1 MRACIQVNEMLT
13 DQAGMDGAGTM
24 ETDSETFRFVDL
36 FAGLGGFHV
45 AFDELR
51 GRGVFAA
58 EWEPTLK
65 DLYKVNFGIEAWGD
79 LNELSSDEI
88 IARNVPDHQVLAAG
102 FPCQPF
108 SKAGDQLGFKDTSQG
123 NLFFKVHDILRVK
136 RPQHFILEN
145 VPNILK
151 HDGGRT
157 KTKIIRM
164 LEKLGYSVAVEHF
177 SPHEFGIPQVRD
189 RAYFVGSLNGLD
201 HFEWPAKHKD
211 PTEIRSVLRHDAPV
225 NRAIPQQTLRAI
237 DMWGD
242 FLRRSPADVKL
253 PSFPIWAM
261 EFGATYPYEDE
272 TPPAIWSR
280 RPVWGLRQ
288 MGFKGSFG
296 QSLECAIEEQI
307 KRIPS
312 HSNREGDYSFPLWKQ
327 NFIKQNRDFYQAN
340 RSWIDPWL
348 AQWRPHEFFSSFQK
362 MEWNAQGEDRDI
374 DNFVLQMRASGLRVK
389 RPTTSPSLIA
399 FTETQVPILGA
410 NLTGK
415 RRYMTP
421 GECAELQC
429 LGNIQLP
436 ASDLD
441 AYKAL
446 GNAVNARVVK
456 AIAERLLHGLNV
468 PVLNVTSDFEP
479 LRATA

>member
-1 MRACIQVNEMLT
+1 MMGSSNE
-13 DQAGMDGAGTM
+13 A
-24 ETDSETFRFVDL
+24 FRFIDL

-45 AFDELR
+45 ALDELE

-58 EWEPTLK
+58 EWEPILRA
-65 DLYKVNFGIEAWGD
+65 LYKANFGIEAWGD

-88 IARNVPDHQVLAAG
+88 IARNVPDHHVLTAG

-136 RPQHFILEN
+136 RPRHFILEN

-157 KTKIIRM
+157 RATIIRL
-164 LEKLGYSVAVEHF
+164 LEELGYSVDVEHF

-189 RAYFVGSLNGLD
+189 RAYFVGSLEGLD
-201 HFEWPAKHKD
+201 HFEWPAKRKD
-211 PTEIRSVLRHDAPV
+211 PTEIHWVLRREAHSRHSR
-225 NRAIPQQTLRAI
+225 RAIPDQTLRAI

-242 FLRRSPADVKL
+242 FLRRSPVKLKL

-272 TPPAIWSR
+272 TPAGVWVR

-296 QSLECAIEEQI
+296 QSLECSLDEQFT
-307 KRIPS
+307 RIPS
-312 HSNREGDYSFPLWKQ
+312 HANRPGDLNFPQWKRAYIRQNRE
-327 NFIKQNRDFYQAN
+327 FYQAN
-340 RSWIDPWL
+340 RYWIDPWIG
-348 AQWRPHEFFSSFQK
+348 QWNPQGFHSSFQK
-362 MEWNAQGEDRDI
+362 MEWNAQGEHRDI
-374 DNFVLQMRASGLRVK
+374 DNFVLQVRASGLRVR

-399 FTETQVPILGA
+399 FTQTHVPILGA
-410 NLTGK
+410 NLTGE

-421 GECAELQC
+421 AECAELQC
-429 LGNIQLP
+429 LGNIELP

-456 AIAERLLHGLNV
+456 AIAERLLCEFIR
-468 PVLNVTSDFEP
+468 PTSSITSNFEP

>member
-1 MRACIQVNEMLT
+1 MP
-13 DQAGMDGAGTM
+13 DQAKTDGTEAMGT
-24 ETDSETFRFVDL
+24 TSEAFRFVDL

-45 AFDELR
+45 ALDELE

-65 DLYKVNFGIEAWGD
+65 ALYKVNFGIDAWGD
-79 LNELSSDEI
+79 LNDLSSDEI
-88 IARNVPDHQVLAAG
+88 IARNVPDHHVLAAG

-108 SKAGDQLGFKDTSQG
+108 SKAGDQLGFKDTNQG

-157 KTKIIRM
+157 RATIIRL
-164 LEKLGYSVAVEHF
+164 LEELGYSVDVEHF

-189 RAYFVGSLNGLD
+189 RAYFVGSLDSLD

-211 PTEIRSVLRHDAPV
+211 PTAIHWVLCHEAHSR
-225 NRAIPQQTLRAI
+225 RAIPEQTLRAI

-242 FLRRSPADVKL
+242 FLRCSPAALKL

-272 TPPAIWSR
+272 TPSGVWAR

-296 QSLECAIEEQI
+296 QSLECAIDEQI
-307 KRIPS
+307 TRLPS
-312 HSNREGDYSFPLWKQ
+312 HARRAGDFHFPQWKRTFIRQNRE
-327 NFIKQNRDFYQAN
+327 FYQAN

-348 AQWRPHEFFSSFQK
+348 ARWRPQDFPSSFQK
-362 MEWNAQGEDRDI
+362 MEWNAQGEERDI

-399 FTETQVPILGA
+399 STETQVPILGA

-421 GECAELQC
+421 AECAELQC
-429 LGNIQLP
+429 LGGIQLP
-436 ASDLD
+436 TSDID

-446 GNAVNARVVK
+446 GNAVNAHVVK
-456 AIAERLLHGLNV
+456 AIAERLLYGLIR
-468 PVLNVTSDFEP
+468 PTSSITSDLEP
-479 LRATA
+479 LRATQ

>member
-1 MRACIQVNEMLT
+1 MGISGDAFC
-13 DQAGMDGAGTM
+13 
-24 ETDSETFRFVDL
+24 FVDL

-45 AFDELR
+45 ALDEL
-51 GRGVFAA
+51 GGHGLFAA
-58 EWEPTLK
+58 EWEPTLRS
-65 DLYKVNFGIEAWGD
+65 LYKINFGIDAWGD
-79 LNELSSDEI
+79 LNELSSDKI
-88 IARNVPDHQVLAAG
+88 IARAVPDHDLLTAG

-108 SKAGDQLGFKDTSQG
+108 SKAGDQLGFKDSTQG

-136 RPQHFILEN
+136 RPRHFILEN

-151 HDGGRT
+151 HNGGRT

-189 RAYFVGSLNGLD
+189 RAYFVGSLEGLD
-201 HFEWPAKHKD
+201 HFEWPPKRKD
-211 PTEIRSVLRHDAPV
+211 PTEIHWVLRHEVPSK
-225 NRAIPQQTLRAI
+225 RAIPEQALRAI

-242 FLRRSPADVKL
+242 FLRRSPAALKL
-253 PSFPIWAM
+253 PSFPIWSM

-272 TPPAIWSR
+272 TPSGVWVR
-280 RPVWGLRQ
+280 RPMWGLRQ

-296 QSLECAIEEQI
+296 QSLECKIEEQVR
-307 KRIPS
+307 RIPS
-312 HSNREGDYSFPLWKQ
+312 HANRAGDLDFPRWKRTFIRQNRE
-327 NFIKQNRDFYQAN
+327 FYQAN

-348 AQWRPHEFFSSFQK
+348 ARWRPQEFHSSFQK
-362 MEWNAQGEDRDI
+362 MEWNAQGESRDI

-399 FTETQVPILGA
+399 FSESQVPILGA

-421 GECAELQC
+421 AECAELQC
-429 LGNIQLP
+429 LGGIQLP

-456 AIAERLLHGLNV
+456 AIAERLLYGLIR
-468 PVLNVTSDFEP
+468 PPSSITSDLEP